1 MPLNIFGTTVSVQH
15 LYVHVYT
22 TRNQQLPYFLDT
34 LIIGYKMLI
43 HQYVHK
49 GVMTEYF
56 LKFSLLN

>member
-22 TRNQQLPYFLDT
+22 TRNQQLPYFGHL
-34 LIIGYKMLI
+34 IGYKMLI